1 MAHRDGSAIVARV
14 RQRIEAGY
22 WPRLHC
28 LLLVALATA
37 AAFLLSVLLL
47 ALGVHS
53 MAARYGFAALGGYGC
68 FVLLIR
74 AWVRWK
80 WSRMDFTS
88 DGDFGISD
96 VVADI
101 PIQLPSRGVT
111 ATGRLFS
118 GGRSGG
124 GGAAGS
130 WGTPRA
136 AVSSGSSGSGI
147 SLDLDADDLVWVLVA
162 LLAAVAG
169 FAAIA
174 YVIWI
179 APALLAD
186 VAVNAAVAGKV
197 YHGMRKRE
205 PHHWTTDVFRRT
217 ALAALVIV
225 ASATAAG
232 YAFQRIAPDA
242 RSIGG
247 VWQHL
252 SSR

>member
-1 MAHRDGSAIVARV
+1 MAQRDGTAIVERV
-14 RQRIEAGY
+14 RQRLEAGY

-28 LLLVALATA
+28 LLLVSLATA
-37 AAFLLSVLLL
+37 GAFLLSVLLL

-53 MAARYGFAALGGYGC
+53 MAARYGFAALGGYCG

-80 WSRMDFTS
+80 WSRLDFTS
-88 DGDFGISD
+88 DSRFGVSD
-96 VVADI
+96 VVSDI
-101 PIQLPSRGVT
+101 PIQLPSRGGT
-111 ATGRLFS
+111 AAGRLFT

-124 GGAAGS
+124 GGASAS
-130 WGTPRA
+130 WGSGTHA
-136 AVSSGSSGSGI
+136 ATSSGGSGI
-147 SLDLDADDLVWVLVA
+147 SLDLDADDLVWLLVA

-179 APALLAD
+179 APALLAE

-205 PHHWTTDVFRRT
+205 PHHWTTDLFRRT

-247 VWQHL
+247 VWRHF

>member
-1 MAHRDGSAIVARV
+1 MRNPTPERVVNRLRARL
-14 RQRIEAGY
+14 EDGY

-28 LLLVALATA
+28 LLFITLAAA
-37 AAFLLSVLLL
+37 AAFLVSVVLL
-47 ALGVHS
+47 ALGAHS
-53 MAARYGFAALGGYGC
+53 MAVRYGLAALCGYLC
-68 FVLLIR
+68 FVALIR

-96 VVADI
+96 VVTDI
-101 PIQLPSRGVT
+101 PIQLPSR
-111 ATGRLFS
+111 AANAASQMFS

-130 WGTPRA
+130 WGSSTPA
-136 AVSSGSSGSGI
+136 SGSSGGGI
-147 SLDLDADDLVWVLVA
+147 SLDLDADDLAWLLVA

-169 FAAIA
+169 FAAVA

-179 APALLAD
+179 APTLLAE

-205 PHHWTTDVFRRT
+205 PDHWTSDVLRRT
-217 ALAALVIV
+217 AVAALVIII
-225 ASATAAG
+225 SAAAAG
-232 YAFQRIAPDA
+232 YALQRIAPEA

-247 VWQHL
+247 AWQHL
-252 SSR
+252 AR